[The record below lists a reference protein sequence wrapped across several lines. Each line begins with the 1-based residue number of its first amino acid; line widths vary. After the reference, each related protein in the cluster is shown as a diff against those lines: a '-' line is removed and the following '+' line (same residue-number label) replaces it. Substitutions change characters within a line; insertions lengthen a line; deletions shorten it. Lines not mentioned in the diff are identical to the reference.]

1 MLRSDEYTFCS
12 SSCFN
17 WEEKKEAKRNVFI
30 K

>member
-1 MLRSDEYTFCS
+1 MFRNDEYTFCS
-12 SSCFN
+12 TSCFN